1 MCYII
6 LKKPFTIKLTKNNF
20 YFFVKIKKMQCS
32 SCNKYSIKQITCSA
46 CPLHFCSTSCMISHF
61 LYSHPTPEKPSLLS
75 PTPIKTL
82 LLSPGH
88 YQRSINKSS
97 LITEG
102 KIIAPITKPISQKE
116 FSSFKQ
122 VDSSCFIG
130 SGSYGDVYLSK
141 NNNDNK
147 FYAVKVLLKAK
158 IIEKTGHLDNIYKEI
173 KLHSKLEHK
182 NIIKLISYYENENNI
197 ILIMEYAKKGTLFN
211 YIRNRK
217 YLSEKEAFS
226 FFIQVANAI
235 YFLHC
240 NKLVH
245 RDIKPENLLLTEN
258 NIVKLCDFGL
268 CFENSIG
275 NRNTVCGT
283 LEYMAPEIL
292 DENSYNS
299 SVDIWSLG
307 VLLYEM
313 LYGFTP
319 FKNITR
325 GGGRIVSFNN
335 GSTNKISF
343 ETKDLIRLMLMTNP
357 DKRINIKEVFQHRA
371 VKKYESELNS
381 NLHMVTELKDHI
393 VKNNPLSQSSTY
405 EKQNVTERVSSFVK
419 NCFENEKGLNTPNIN
434 DKYRKKQNEL
444 HNKLLTLRTTL
455 GVDKN
460 EKSKI
465 RGLITN
471 RKRAAH
477 QSLDITQTELMD
489 AINLLETAKRLE
501 KEQKKGL
508 SIQKIQKINT
518 VSNEKISLKN
528 GKFKSFEM
536 FNCDELEERETVLN
550 G

>member
-1 MCYII
+1 
-6 LKKPFTIKLTKNNF
+6 
-20 YFFVKIKKMQCS
+20 MQCS
-32 SCNKYSIKQITCSA
+32 SCNKYAIKQITCSA
-46 CPLHFCSTSCMISHF
+46 CPLNFCSTSCMISHF
-61 LYSHPTPEKPSLLS
+61 LSFHPTPEKPSLLNS
-75 PTPIKTL
+75 TPIKSL

-88 YQRSINKSS
+88 YQRSKYHSP

-102 KIIAPITKPISQKE
+102 KIISPITKPISQKQ
-116 FSSFKQ
+116 FSSFTQ
-122 VDSSCFIG
+122 VDSTCFIG

-141 NNNDNK
+141 NNIDNK
-147 FYAVKVLLKAK
+147 FYAIKVLLKAK
-158 IIEKTGHLDNIYKEI
+158 IIEKIGHLDNIYKEI
-173 KLHSKLEHK
+173 KLHSKLVHN

-197 ILIMEYAKKGTLFN
+197 VLIMEYAKKGTLFN

-235 YFLHC
+235 YFLHS

-245 RDIKPENLLLTEN
+245 RDIKPENILLTEN

-292 DENSYNS
+292 NENSYNS

-319 FKNITR
+319 FKNVAR
-325 GGGRIVSFNN
+325 GQGRNVSFNN

-343 ETKDLIRLMLMTNP
+343 ETKDLIRLMLMTSP
-357 DKRINIKEVFQHRA
+357 DKRINIKDVFQHRA
-371 VKKYESELNS
+371 VKKYETEFNS
-381 NLHMVTELKDHI
+381 NPLMVTKKKENIPRD
-393 VKNNPLSQSSTY
+393 NPTSPNLFY
-405 EKQNVTERVSSFVK
+405 EKESIAERVSSFVK
-419 NCFENEKGLNTPNIN
+419 NCFEYEKGIKTAKVNGQ
-434 DKYRKKQNEL
+434 YQKKQNEL

-455 GVDKN
+455 GAEKN

-465 RGLITN
+465 RGLINN
-471 RKRAAH
+471 RRRATH
-477 QSLDITQTELMD
+477 KSLDITQTELID

-501 KEQKKGL
+501 KEQKKEL
-508 SIQKIQKINT
+508 YTQKYIKLNT
-518 VSNEKISLKN
+518 VSNEKISV
-528 GKFKSFEM
+528 KFKPFEM
-536 FNCDELEERETVLN
+536 FKCDDLEERETVLN
-550 G
+550 V

>member
-1 MCYII
+1 
-6 LKKPFTIKLTKNNF
+6 
-20 YFFVKIKKMQCS
+20 MQCS

-88 YQRSINKSS
+88 YQRSINNSP
-97 LITEG
+97 LIIEG
-102 KIIAPITKPISQKE
+102 KIIAPITKPISQKQ
-116 FSSFKQ
+116 FSSFTQ

-141 NNNDNK
+141 NNNDSK

-226 FFIQVANAI
+226 FFIQVANAV

-258 NIVKLCDFGL
+258 NTVKLCDFGL

-325 GGGRIVSFNN
+325 GGSRIVSFNN

-371 VKKYESELNS
+371 VKKYENELNS
-381 NLHMVTELKDHI
+381 NLNIVTEIKDNI
-393 VKNNPLSQSSTY
+393 VKNNPLCQSSTY
-405 EKQNVTERVSSFVK
+405 DKQKITERVSSFVK
-419 NCFENEKGLNTPNIN
+419 NCFENEKELKTPNIN

-471 RKRAAH
+471 RRRAAH

-508 SIQKIQKINT
+508 NTQKNQKINT